1 MITNYLKGCG
11 ILYTKEKNK
20 PEKTPAMTTNA
31 DTQIEE
37 LKTLIQE
44 ELKECSH
51 VHWPHV
57 CRMQTTEAGKA
68 RLVEMIVRHIAEE
81 GMSIGSA
88 IAHVEHELT
97 HSA

>member
-1 MITNYLKGCG
+1 MITNYLRGSG
-11 ILYTKEKNK
+11 ILYNKHKTNEQTK
-20 PEKTPAMTTNA
+20 PAMTNA

-37 LKTLIQE
+37 LKTLILE

-57 CRMQTTEAGKA
+57 CRMQTTETGRAK
-68 RLVEMIVRHIAEE
+68 LMEMIIQHIAEE

-88 IAHVEHELT
+88 IAHVEHQLT

>member
-1 MITNYLKGCG
+1 MTN
-11 ILYTKEKNK
+11 T
-20 PEKTPAMTTNA
+20 

-37 LKTLIQE
+37 LKVLIQE
-44 ELKECSH
+44 ELKDCNH
-51 VHWPHV
+51 IHWPHV
-57 CRMQTTEAGKA
+57 CRMQSTETGKA
-68 RLVEMIVRHIAEE
+68 RLLEMIVRNIAEE

>member
-1 MITNYLKGCG
+1 MITNYLKGSG
-11 ILYTKEKNK
+11 ILYSKDKPKEENK
-20 PEKTPAMTTNA
+20 ADMSNSE
-31 DTQIEE
+31 DTQIDE
-37 LKTLIQE
+37 LKALIQE

-51 VHWPHV
+51 IHWPHV
-57 CRMQTTEAGKA
+57 CRMQTTDTGKA
-68 RLVEMIVRHIAEE
+68 RLLEMIVRHIAEE